1 MALQAVAWTLL
12 AYRYWRSLTLD
23 SAWPVQGNL
32 PIILM
37 DDIRSS
43 SRRPTIRDVA
53 AQAGVSKSLV
63 SLVFSDPSAVSEARR
78 QRVLAAAT
86 ELGFTPNFLARALA
100 TTNGHFVGILA
111 ANLHNPLFAEIVDL
125 VRLELSAVG
134 EYALLTSATLP
145 AADGLS
151 VVDQRTVRSLMD
163 LRPKSV
169 LVVGSIP
176 DFSALSAIPPD
187 IPIVVAAAIPQDFPQ
202 ASVVRTNDAVGMRL
216 AVGHLAEQG
225 HKRITH
231 ISGRTGPVAEARS
244 NGYLTAMRA
253 LGLERHARVEEIT
266 GDLETQGYEVTKR
279 LLRSPRRPTA
289 IAAFND
295 LLAIGALDAVTEWV
309 QAGGEP
315 IAVTGYDNTF
325 LAGLRRYSLTTL
337 DAGNLAI
344 ARQASNLLMNPPRSG
359 TRGAQ
364 HLLNPTLVVRGSS
377 TV

>member
-1 MALQAVAWTLL
+1 MLDRHLL
-12 AYRYWRSLTLD
+12 
-23 SAWPVQGNL
+23 VQGNL
-32 PIILM
+32 PINLM
-37 DDIRSS
+37 SDNRSS

-53 AQAGVSKSLV
+53 AHAGVSKSLV
-63 SLVFSDPSAVSEARR
+63 SLVFSDPSTVSEVRR
-78 QRVLAAAT
+78 QRVLDAAA

-100 TTNGHFVGILA
+100 TTSGHFVGILA
-111 ANLHNPLFAEIVDL
+111 ANLHNPLFAEMVDL
-125 VRLELSAVG
+125 VRLELNAIG

-145 AADGLS
+145 SVDGTP
-151 VVDQRTVRSLMD
+151 VIDERTVRSLMD
-163 LRPKSV
+163 LHPKSV

-176 DFSALSAIPPD
+176 DFSVLGAIPAD
-187 IPIVVAAAIPQDFPQ
+187 IPIVVAAAIPQDFPR
-202 ASVVRTNDAVGMRL
+202 ASVVRTNDAEGMRL
-216 AVGHLAEQG
+216 AVRHLAEQG
-225 HKRITH
+225 HKRIVH

-244 NGYLTAMRA
+244 LGYLAAMRA
-253 LGLERHARVEEIT
+253 LGLERFARVEEIT

-279 LLRSPRRPTA
+279 ILRSPRRPTA

-344 ARQASNLLMNPPRSG
+344 ARQATSLLMDPLRSRS
-359 TRGAQ
+359 RGAQ
-364 HLLNPTLVVRGSS
+364 HLLDPTLVVRSSS